1 MGQAG
6 PELQVNRT
14 EIGRGNPRKDGG
26 SFLEDGH
33 RKGWYLVS
41 GVSVPHDQLPILRG
55 TYQQPGERASMSS
68 LPLFPASPSLLDP
81 FESSLRVSGPVHG
94 IDLGQVSP

>member
-1 MGQAG
+1 MK
-6 PELQVNRT
+6 VV
-14 EIGRGNPRKDGG
+14 
-26 SFLEDGH
+26 S

-55 TYQQPGERASMSS
+55 TYQQPGERAPVSS
-68 LPLFPASPSLLDP
+68 LPLLPDPPPILDTSG
-81 FESSLRVSGPVHG
+81 SSLRVSGPVHG